1 MEKDRHKARCNSV
14 YDQNPFLLQDDPD
27 QGLLSTWNKLHFS
40 LRGRRSS
47 KNEPVKLINSS
58 FTVLITPPLKVAR
71 VSTLTRVLLLPFL
84 VYQFPAP
91 RRSRKRE
98 GNPFANFPPRIN
110 QPFTF
115 SKHRSNACRSTI
127 FDSSLLTIS
136 IKINCATIK
145 LDDVLP
151 VDRTSVENR
160 LLPRVYRSRTSNN
173 ARISKFA
180 RNSLQLIPQRGRDRG
195 IVSSCY

>member
-1 MEKDRHKARCNSV
+1 MEKDRHKARYNSV
-14 YDQNPFLLQDDPD
+14 CDQNPFLLQDDPD

-151 VDRTSVENR
+151 VDRTSENR
-160 LLPRVYRSRTSNN
+160 LLSRVYRSRTSNN

>member
-1 MEKDRHKARCNSV
+1 MEKDRHKARYNSV
-14 YDQNPFLLQDDPD
+14 CDQNPFLLQDDPD

>member
-27 QGLLSTWNKLHFS
+27 QGLLSIWNKLHFS

-84 VYQFPAP
+84 VYQFPAL
-91 RRSRKRE
+91 RRSRGRE
-98 GNPFANFPPRIN
+98 KGGRSLRQFSTEDKPAVHFLETQIERVSFHDFRFLFVNNLN
-110 QPFTF
+110 QNQL
-115 SKHRSNACRSTI
+115 R
-127 FDSSLLTIS
+127 
-136 IKINCATIK
+136 
-145 LDDVLP
+145 DDK
-151 VDRTSVENR
+151 T
-160 LLPRVYRSRTSNN
+160 
-173 ARISKFA
+173 
-180 RNSLQLIPQRGRDRG
+180 
-195 IVSSCY
+195 

>member
-1 MEKDRHKARCNSV
+1 MEKDRHKARYNSV
-14 YDQNPFLLQDDPD
+14 CDQNPFLLQDDPD

-151 VDRTSVENR
+151 VDRTSENR

>member
-1 MEKDRHKARCNSV
+1 MEKDRHKARYNSV
-14 YDQNPFLLQDDPD
+14 CDQNPFLLQDDPD

-47 KNEPVKLINSS
+47 KNESVKLINSS

-151 VDRTSVENR
+151 VDRTSENR
-160 LLPRVYRSRTSNN
+160 LLSRVYRSRTSNN

>member
-151 VDRTSVENR
+151 VDRTSETR
-160 LLPRVYRSRTSNN
+160 LLPRVYRSRTWNN

>member
-1 MEKDRHKARCNSV
+1 MEKDRHKARYNSV

-91 RRSRKRE
+91 RSRKRE

-151 VDRTSVENR
+151 VDRTSENR

>member
-1 MEKDRHKARCNSV
+1 MEKDRHKARYNSV
-14 YDQNPFLLQDDPD
+14 CDQNPFLLQDDPD

-151 VDRTSVENR
+151 VDRTSETR